1 MKSLLQRLKAL
12 GILPV
17 VKVGD
22 AAQAPDLA
30 RALCR
35 GGLPAAEV
43 TFRTPAAAA
52 AIAAIRREVPEVW
65 VAAGTVRTVG
75 QAQAALEAGAQ
86 AIVSPGT
93 NPDVVRYCQ
102 GRNAPVIPGCATPTE
117 IEAAAALGLTTF
129 KLFPA
134 EVAGGVAL
142 LRALYGPYPDV
153 AFLPTGGIS
162 PGNVAAYL
170 AQPNVLACGG
180 TWMAPEALLR
190 AGDFE
195 RIEQLAREA
204 AALRRG

>member
-17 VKVGD
+17 VKVED
-22 AAQAPDLA
+22 AAQAPELA
-30 RALCR
+30 RALSR

-65 VAAGTVRTVG
+65 VAAGTVRTVD
-75 QAQAALEAGAQ
+75 QAQAALAAGAQ

-102 GRNAPVIPGCATPTE
+102 GQGVPIIPGCATPTE
-117 IEAAAALGLTTF
+117 IEAAAALGLTAF

-134 EVAGGVAL
+134 EAVGGVAL
-142 LRALYGPYPDV
+142 LRALYGPYPDLV
-153 AFLPTGGIS
+153 FMPTGGIS
-162 PGNVAAYL
+162 PDNVAAYL
-170 AQPNVLACGG
+170 ALPNVLACGG

-190 AGDFE
+190 AGDFD
-195 RIEQLAREA
+195 RIEQLTRQA
-204 AALRRG
+204 AACRRG